1 MSYINEI
8 LTGIQNLP
16 SKDVN
21 IAIAY
26 LNDRDFNSLYELVDS
41 ALFKVEKYKSE
52 HPDGNKYDNIDTE
65 GLSDLKIT
73 LIDYIRLIEGIEEE
87 VSQEQWVE
95 YDIAEEDYE

>member
-41 ALFKVEKYKSE
+41 ALFKVEKYKAE
-52 HPDGNKYDNIDTE
+52 HPDGDKYDNIDTE

>member
-16 SKDVN
+16 SKDIN
-21 IAIAY
+21 IAISY

-41 ALFKVEKYKSE
+41 ALFKVEKYKAE
-52 HPDGNKYDNIDTE
+52 HPEGNKYDNIDTE
-65 GLSDLKIT
+65 GLSDLKST

>member
-41 ALFKVEKYKSE
+41 ALFKVKKYKAE
-52 HPDGNKYDNIDTE
+52 HPEGNKYDNIDTE
-65 GLSDLKIT
+65 GLSDLKST